1 MPCCSNPACTDLC
14 GRWGAISIPTA
25 TLNVGILSWPDCD
38 AEVAEGV
45 GHGWG
50 VRRQPQRV
58 QNFGYRARKSMPAI
72 AQVVFSMQT
81 ASEDSPAWPDVP
93 VAGRIVS
100 SETRQMPVRSR
111 LSFCGRSEEPPA
123 CRNTA
128 GFSARHSSQ
137 EVTPVPL
144 SPPHSFH

>member
-72 AQVVFSMQT
+72 AQVVFQCRRLLTIRLRGPMFRLREESL
-81 ASEDSPAWPDVP
+81 
-93 VAGRIVS
+93 
-100 SETRQMPVRSR
+100 VRKR
-111 LSFCGRSEEPPA
+111 
-123 CRNTA
+123 
-128 GFSARHSSQ
+128 
-137 EVTPVPL
+137 
-144 SPPHSFH
+144 